1 MDEDVGQG
9 KLYSPAHAIQVVKKR
24 SSHKGDDEQEEEES
38 NGRGIRRNV
47 GVIKDRLLEKLS
59 AAAVPTD
66 ALENARHFLETV
78 VRDVRVAAH
87 GLTMDALTRIKSHL
101 SDFLPSLSPALAKKM
116 VEDAEKEAA
125 KQEEGDDE
133 QQNKGQQ
140 QQGGS
145 GNNKSASF
153 MSPASS
159 LFASLVKPLS
169 RL

>member
-1 MDEDVGQG
+1 MCNSS
-9 KLYSPAHAIQVVKKR
+9 KLMNIQ
-24 SSHKGDDEQEEEES
+24 
-38 NGRGIRRNV
+38 
-47 GVIKDRLLEKLS
+47 
-59 AAAVPTD
+59 
-66 ALENARHFLETV
+66 
-78 VRDVRVAAH
+78 
-87 GLTMDALTRIKSHL
+87 
-101 SDFLPSLSPALAKKM
+101 M

-125 KQEEGDDE
+125 KQEGDDE

>member
-1 MDEDVGQG
+1 MRNSS
-9 KLYSPAHAIQVVKKR
+9 KLMNIQ
-24 SSHKGDDEQEEEES
+24 
-38 NGRGIRRNV
+38 
-47 GVIKDRLLEKLS
+47 
-59 AAAVPTD
+59 
-66 ALENARHFLETV
+66 
-78 VRDVRVAAH
+78 
-87 GLTMDALTRIKSHL
+87 
-101 SDFLPSLSPALAKKM
+101 M